1 MSKATK
7 RKPPKK
13 HGEATHPAGYFLEL
27 VLRHN
32 WPPSFTSRMPPPQR
46 VDQSAL
52 STAARERQVA
62 QGITGSILGVSAKA
76 DALIKQFRR
85 AR

>member
-13 HGEATHPAGYFLEL
+13 RGEPARPAGYFLEL

-32 WPPSFTSRMPPPQR
+32 WPPSFTSRMPAPQAK
-46 VDQSAL
+46 DYSAIA
-52 STAARERQVA
+52 SETRDRY
-62 QGITGSILGVSAKA
+62 GFSGTILGVSARA

>member
-27 VLRHN
+27 VKRHN
-32 WPPSFTSRMPPPQR
+32 FPPMFESRMPPPQAK
-46 VDQSAL
+46 DYSAIA
-52 STAARERQVA
+52 SETRDKY
-62 QGITGSILGVSAKA
+62 GFSGSILGVSAKA
-76 DALIKQFRR
+76 DALIKQFRG

>member
-27 VLRHN
+27 VKRHN
-32 WPPSFTSRMPPPQR
+32 FPPMFESRMPQPQAK
-46 VDQSAL
+46 DYSAIA
-52 STAARERQVA
+52 SETRDRY
-62 QGITGSILGVSAKA
+62 GFSGTIGVSAKA
-76 DALIKQFRR
+76 DALIKQFLG